1 MKKLI
6 LFMGILI
13 SLNLFAETIVIYAPE
28 SMKWLEKAF
37 KEDFKEKTGDEIKF
51 IGMKGIVPRMKL
63 EKNNPQSDVVLGL
76 TLVSGELAKSEN
88 LLEKY
93 TASNI
98 KLIAKPEFIMDEEGY
113 ITPFDYGLMGINYD
127 KTLLKNPPKSLE
139 ELKNYKK
146 QLLVQDPRSST
157 GQEIMLWTIAVYGDK
172 WQEFWKEL
180 SPGILTTTSS
190 WDDSFAK
197 FQTGEAP
204 MMMGYATSNAY
215 FYDEKSP
222 KYDTIIPVEG
232 AYVYLEGAG
241 LTKKKNVKDGAKKF
255 IDYLLT
261 PEAQDKIVKKNYML
275 PVTDIKLE
283 KEFAYIPK
291 SNKIVTLNSKDV
303 MLNLEKWKKELLEI
317 LRTK

>member
-6 LFMGILI
+6 VLIWAFI
-13 SLNLFAETIVIYAPE
+13 SLNIFAETIVIYAPE
-28 SMKWLEKAF
+28 SMKWLEKEF

-63 EKNNPQSDVVLGL
+63 EKNNPQSDVVLSL
-76 TLVSGELAKSEN
+76 SLVSGELAKSEG

-93 TASNI
+93 ISPNLN
-98 KLIAKPEFIMDEEGY
+98 LIAKSEYIMDEEGY
-113 ITPFDYGLMGINYD
+113 ITPFDYSLLGINYD
-127 KTLLKNPPKSLE
+127 RTLLKNPPKSFE
-139 ELKNYKK
+139 ELKKLKK
-146 QLLVQDPRSST
+146 QLLIQDPRSST

-180 SPGILTTTSS
+180 TPAILTTASG

-204 MMMGYATSNAY
+204 MMMGFATSNIF
-215 FYDEKSP
+215 FYEEKNP

-232 AYVYLEGAG
+232 AYLCLEGAG
-241 LTKKKNVKDGAKKF
+241 LTKKKNIKEGAKKF

-261 PEAQDKIVKKNYML
+261 PEAQEIIMRKNYML

-283 KEFAYIPK
+283 NEFAYIPV
-291 SNKIVTLNSKDV
+291 SNKIVKLNSKEAV
-303 MLNLEKWKKELLEI
+303 KNLEKWKKELLEI
-317 LRTK
+317 LRTN